1 MAQKKKPAS
10 SAGAPRRRKP
20 AKKHVKKIQHKTP
33 PRRKVSRAEPPEAVR
48 KTRIRVIGIGGG
60 GGSIVGELARSVG
73 RVDFVA
79 ANTDLQAQKNLPR
92 SVRGFIF
99 GQELTRGLGCG
110 MDATLG
116 ENAAKAEKDRIKK
129 LVEGQDVCILISSLG
144 GGTGS
149 GAAPV
154 FAEAAKEAKCLS
166 LGIFTMPFSFEGQ
179 KRQEIAQAALEK
191 IVPLLNAYILIPNE
205 NIFRV
210 IDQKTPLKGAF
221 LTVNKKL
228 AEILDGF
235 IDTLSLPGLIN
246 IDFADFK
253 TLLEGR
259 GRLAYLNSV
268 QMQGAPKAQL
278 ALKEVLHNPLYD
290 YGITGADRVVFNLT
304 GDKAM
309 KMQEV
314 AEISK
319 SISSFNTK
327 ARIIFGIS
335 FQPEYRDK
343 LRIALFAI
351 GCKEKEGSGKGK
363 TLAKPAQKKKV
374 AVKKSAAR
382 PTSPGQSPGGQAKK
396 QKGKTEEKVA
406 SAVPRRGG
414 GKTPSLVPKTPR
426 PKPGKVRRN
435 ALDLKKA
442 QDRELK
448 DLEKQEGQW
457 DIPSFL
463 RNTRYQKDAS

>member
-1 MAQKKKPAS
+1 MAKKKPAS
-10 SAGAPRRRKP
+10 SAGAPRRRKKKQRQKK
-20 AKKHVKKIQHKTP
+20 AKQATP
-33 PRRKVSRAEPPEAVR
+33 QKRRVSRVEPPEAVR
-48 KTRIRVIGIGGG
+48 KTKIRVIGIGGG
-60 GGSIVGELARSVG
+60 GGSIVGEIAKSIG
-73 RVDFVA
+73 KVDFVS

-92 SVRGFIF
+92 NVRGFVF
-99 GQELTRGLGCG
+99 GQEFTKGLGCG
-110 MDATLG
+110 MDEKLG
-116 ENAAKAEKDRIKK
+116 ESAAKAEKDRIKK
-129 LVEGQDVCILISSLG
+129 LVEGQDVCILVVSLG

-154 FAEAAKEAKCLS
+154 FAEAAKEAKCLT

-179 KRQEIAQAALEK
+179 KRREIADAALEK
-191 IVPLLNAYILIPNE
+191 VVPLLNAYVLIPNE
-205 NIFRV
+205 NIFRI
-210 IDQKTPLKGAF
+210 IDQKTPLRASF
-221 LTVNKKL
+221 SAVNKRL
-228 AEILDGF
+228 AETLEGF

-268 QMQGAPKAQL
+268 SMQGAPKAQL
-278 ALKEVLHNPLYD
+278 VLKEVLHNPLYD

-304 GDKAM
+304 GDKTM

-319 SISSFNTK
+319 RISSFNIK

-335 FQPEYRDK
+335 FQPKYKDK

-351 GCKEKEGSGKGK
+351 GCKEKEGTKE
-363 TLAKPAQKKKV
+363 QERKKD
-374 AVKKSAAR
+374 A
-382 PTSPGQSPGGQAKK
+382 
-396 QKGKTEEKVA
+396 KVA

-414 GKTPSLVPKTPR
+414 GKVTLKKPATKKQKKKTEEKKTPPPAPKNPR
-426 PKPGKVRRN
+426 PQSGKVRRN

-448 DLEKQEGQW
+448 DLEKQERQW

-463 RNTRYQKDAS
+463 RNTRYQEDAS

>member
-1 MAQKKKPAS
+1 MRKRIKQQKKRRGPGRS
-10 SAGAPRRRKP
+10 TTPRRSAQRNKARRERLRGTKQLVPRP
-20 AKKHVKKIQHKTP
+20 AKAKQL
-33 PRRKVSRAEPPEAVR
+33 ALAPEGVR
-48 KTRIRVIGIGGG
+48 KTKVRVIGIGGG
-60 GGSIVGELARSVG
+60 GGSIVGEIAKSV
-73 RVDFVA
+73 RKIDFVS
-79 ANTDLQAQKNLPR
+79 ANTDLQAQKSLPR
-92 SVRGFIF
+92 NVRGFVF

-110 MDATLG
+110 MDEKLG
-116 ENAAKAEKDRIKK
+116 ESAAKAEKDRIKK
-129 LVEGQDVCILISSLG
+129 LVEGQDVCILIVSLG

-149 GAAPV
+149 GASPV
-154 FAEAAKEAKCLS
+154 FAEAAKEAKCIS

-191 IVPLLNAYILIPNE
+191 IVPLLNAYVLIPNE

-210 IDQKTPLKGAF
+210 IDQKTPLRGAF
-221 LTVNKKL
+221 SAVNKKL
-228 AEILDGF
+228 AEILEGF
-235 IDTLSLPGLIN
+235 IDTLSLPGFIN

-253 TLLEGR
+253 TLMEGR

-290 YGITGADRVVFNLT
+290 YGITGADRLVFNLT
-304 GDKAM
+304 GDKGM

-343 LRIALFAI
+343 LRIVLFAM
-351 GCKEKEGSGKGK
+351 GCKVKEGGKEEK
-363 TLAKPAQKKKV
+363 ASAKPVASLKGGGTAGRKKK
-374 AVKKSAAR
+374 R
-382 PTSPGQSPGGQAKK
+382 KK
-396 QKGKTEEKVA
+396 QAKVA
-406 SAVPRRGG
+406 SSATRRGSK
-414 GKTPSLVPKTPR
+414 KTSPLAQKQPR
-426 PKPGKVRRN
+426 KESGRVRRN

-442 QDRELK
+442 QDQELK
-448 DLEKQEGQW
+448 DLEKQERQW

-463 RNTRYQKDAS
+463 RNTRREEPA

>member
-1 MAQKKKPAS
+1 MAKKKNKTKVQPKKSQKK
-10 SAGAPRRRKP
+10 
-20 AKKHVKKIQHKTP
+20 VTQKTSP
-33 PRRKVSRAEPPEAVR
+33 KRKVSRPEPPEAVR
-48 KTRIRVIGIGGG
+48 KTKIRVIGIGGG

-73 RVDFVA
+73 KVDFVS

-92 SVRGFIF
+92 SVRGFMF

-110 MDATLG
+110 MDEKLG
-116 ENAAKAEKDRIKK
+116 ESAAKAEKDRIKK
-129 LVEGQDVCILISSLG
+129 LVEGQDVCILVVSLG

-149 GAAPV
+149 GASLV
-154 FAEAAKEAKCLS
+154 FAEAAKEAKCLT

-179 KRQEIAQAALEK
+179 KRREIAEAAREK
-191 IVPLLNAYILIPNE
+191 IVPLLNAYVLIPNE

-210 IDQKTPLKGAF
+210 IDQKTPFRGAF
-221 LTVNKKL
+221 SAVNKKL
-228 AEILDGF
+228 AETLEGF
-235 IDTLSLPGLIN
+235 IDTLALPGLIN
-246 IDFADFK
+246 IDFADLK

-290 YGITGADRVVFNLT
+290 YGIAGADRVVFNLT
-304 GDKAM
+304 GDKGM

-335 FQPEYRDK
+335 FQPEYKDK
-343 LRIALFAI
+343 LRIALFAM
-351 GCKEKEGSGKGK
+351 GCKEQEGAKEEK
-363 TLAKPAQKKKV
+363 APVKPAEGKKGT
-374 AVKKSAAR
+374 VKKSK
-382 PTSPGQSPGGQAKK
+382 AKK
-396 QKGKTEEKVA
+396 QKKKTEEK
-406 SAVPRRGG
+406 
-414 GKTPSLVPKTPR
+414 KTPPPALKTPR
-426 PKPGKVRRN
+426 PQSGKVRRN

-457 DIPSFL
+457 DIPAFL
-463 RNTRYQKDAS
+463 RNTRHEEQAS